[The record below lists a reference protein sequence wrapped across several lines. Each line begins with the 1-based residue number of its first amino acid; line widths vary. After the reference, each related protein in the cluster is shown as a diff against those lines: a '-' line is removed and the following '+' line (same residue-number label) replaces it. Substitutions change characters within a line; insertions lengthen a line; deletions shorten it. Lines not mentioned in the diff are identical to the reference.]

1 MYGGAV
7 HINGEKAITLFDSKF
22 YNNYGHY
29 GGGIYSNSNQA

>member
-22 YNNYGHY
+22 YNNYASY
-29 GGGIYSNSNQA
+29 GGGIRSDSNQA